1 MILKSYEINKIDLKK
16 HKIFLFYGENKAL
29 IKEAVDEILLK
40 SNCENIFKYAENEIL
55 SNLEIFY
62 NQVFTSSFFESKKI
76 LIVSQITN
84 KFEAAINSI
93 LGRTNE
99 DTAIILVADI
109 LEKKSKIR
117 SLFEKNKQ
125 LICIPFYAD
134 DKKTLS
140 NLIREF
146 FTKKKILISQSQ
158 INLILTRVVDRNQL
172 KIELNKIELFLLNKT
187 KITNDEI
194 LKLINLS
201 ENYSASELVDNYLT
215 KNQRK
220 IMEIL
225 NENIFNSEENL
236 IIVRVFLNKLKRLQK
251 LKLSLKNLNGDVDR
265 VLSEFK
271 PVIFWKDKEIIKQQL
286 KFWSLDQLRSLF
298 KDLNYLELLI
308 KKNFSN
314 SNLIINNFFLKFQ

>member
-1 MILKSYEINKIDLKK
+1 
-16 HKIFLFYGENKAL
+16 
-29 IKEAVDEILLK
+29 
-40 SNCENIFKYAENEIL
+40 
-55 SNLEIFY
+55 
-62 NQVFTSSFFESKKI
+62 
-76 LIVSQITN
+76 
-84 KFEAAINSI
+84 
-93 LGRTNE
+93 
-99 DTAIILVADI
+99 LVADI

-158 INLILTRVVDRNQL
+158 INLILTRVIDRNQL
-172 KIELNKIELFLLNKT
+172 KIELNKIELFLSNKT

-201 ENYSASELVDNYLT
+201 ENYSVSELVDNYLT

-251 LKLSLKNLNGDVDR
+251 LKLSLKNFNGDVDR

-271 PVIFWKDKEIIKQQL
+271 PVIFWKEKEIIKQQL

>member
-1 MILKSYEINKIDLKK
+1 M
-16 HKIFLFYGENKAL
+16 
-29 IKEAVDEILLK
+29 
-40 SNCENIFKYAENEIL
+40 
-55 SNLEIFY
+55 
-62 NQVFTSSFFESKKI
+62 
-76 LIVSQITN
+76 
-84 KFEAAINSI
+84 
-93 LGRTNE
+93 
-99 DTAIILVADI
+99 
-109 LEKKSKIR
+109 
-117 SLFEKNKQ
+117 
-125 LICIPFYAD
+125 
-134 DKKTLS
+134 
-140 NLIREF
+140 
-146 FTKKKILISQSQ
+146 
-158 INLILTRVVDRNQL
+158 
-172 KIELNKIELFLLNKT
+172 FLLNKT

-201 ENYSASELVDNYLT
+201 ENYSVSELVDNYLT